1 MRKVSVLNYGY
12 TVNIGYIKVLFFK
25 HEVEF
30 NIEKGL
36 CP

>member
-12 TVNIGYIKVLFFK
+12 TMNTGHTKVLFFE

-30 NIEKGL
+30 NIEKGFG
-36 CP
+36 P